1 MTAITTFLAS
11 AFANVKSNATAFV
24 WGAGLAPI
32 LMFFREH
39 VFGDLEFAFTLA
51 VVVCANALLA
61 LFADIWLKKAWH
73 GSIVRSLVKGSA
85 YLLVLIVFHN
95 AASHTVN
102 GVPNVLYQWL
112 DAAIYGGILLAELLQ
127 CIESAGRLGVVVP
140 KFVTARLR
148 AFDES
153 GNPLATPSTQSDPN
167 TPTQPTV

>member
-1 MTAITTFLAS
+1 MTAISAFFAS
-11 AFANVKSNATAFV
+11 AFANIKSHATIFV
-24 WGAGLAPI
+24 WGTSLAPV
-32 LMFFREH
+32 LMFFREN
-39 VFGDLEFAFTLA
+39 VFGDTEFAFTLA
-51 VVVCANALLA
+51 IVVTANSILA
-61 LFADIWLKKAWH
+61 LFADLWHKKAWH
-73 GSIVRSLVKGSA
+73 GSIVRSMVKGSA

-112 DAAIYGGILLAELLQ
+112 DAAVYGGILLAELLQ

-153 GNPLATPSTQSDPN
+153 GNPLATPTETPTTN
-167 TPTQPTV
+167 APTQPTV

>member
-1 MTAITTFLAS
+1 MTALTAFLAS
-11 AFANVKSNATAFV
+11 AFANLKSNVTSFI
-24 WGAGLAPI
+24 WGASLAPVLI
-32 LMFFREH
+32 FFREH

-51 VVVCANALLA
+51 IVVCANALLA
-61 LFADIWLKKAWH
+61 LFADLWHKKAWH

-112 DAAIYGGILLAELLQ
+112 DAAVYGGILLAELLQ

-140 KFVTARLR
+140 KFVSARLR

-153 GNPLATPSTQSDPN
+153 GNPLATPTETPTN
-167 TPTQPTV
+167 NAPTQPTV